1 MRELL
6 IVFAAL
12 FCLAA
17 MPTAAMPTAL
27 CQERLVT
34 ASDVAEVARPSSAD
48 LAGLVKLQVGQKFS
62 ASDSIRLHKDDS
74 PDAMECLEGLIW
86 NSTDFS
92 VWLEDGQSEHR
103 SERTVRFP
111 SPMPQG
117 EVVNDLVAMEWYV
130 AFDDSGRPKKAPAMV
145 VVHESGSGMTV
156 GRMVAKGLRAH
167 GLHTFMLQMPGY
179 GMRKGPH
186 AGNVE
191 NLLPSMKQAIS
202 DVRRARDAVAA
213 LPLVD
218 TEAIGLQGTS
228 LGGFVTATVSGLD
241 QAYDRAFILLAGG
254 DLNRVIFDGAKDA
267 ANVRK
272 RLDEAGVTKEMIM
285 ENTRQIEPLRLAH
298 RIRPESTWLFSG
310 KFDDVVPPECSHAL
324 AKAAGLPSEHHVEM
338 PVDHYSGVIL
348 MPKVLL
354 DIAKTMKSAVTQ

>member
-1 MRELL
+1 MNMRRTLV
-6 IVFAAL
+6 VFFAISWL
-12 FCLAA
+12 
-17 MPTAAMPTAL
+17 TAVPATNG
-27 CQERLVT
+27 QDRLV
-34 ASDVAEVARPSSAD
+34 AFNDVAEAVRPSSAD
-48 LAGLVKLQVGQKFS
+48 LAGLAKLDVGSQFGG
-62 ASDSIRLHKDDS
+62 ADSIKKET
-74 PDAMECLEGLIW
+74 DASSDASECLEGLIW
-86 NSTDFS
+86 SSSNFS
-92 VWLEDGQSEHR
+92 VWLEEGQNEHR

-117 EVVNDLVAMEWYV
+117 EPINDLVAMEWYV
-130 AFDDSGRPKKAPAMV
+130 AFDESGRPKKAPAVV

-179 GMRKGPH
+179 GMRKGPN

-191 NLLPSMKQAIS
+191 YLLPSMKQAIA

-218 TEAIGLQGTS
+218 TAAIGLQGTS
-228 LGGFVTATVSGLD
+228 LGGFVTATVSGVD

-267 ANVRK
+267 ASVRK
-272 RLDEAGVTKEMIM
+272 RLEESGVTKEMIM

-298 RIRPESTWLFSG
+298 RIRPETTWLFSG
-310 KFDDVVPPECSHAL
+310 KFDDVVPPACSHAL
-324 AKAAGLPSEHHVEM
+324 AKAASLSAEHHIEM

-354 DIAKTMKSAVTQ
+354 DMAKIMKSAVSE

>member
-1 MRELL
+1 MRKIL
-6 IVFAAL
+6 IIFAAL
-12 FCLAA
+12 FGL
-17 MPTAAMPTAL
+17 TAIPTAL
-27 CQERLVT
+27 GQEVL
-34 ASDVAEVARPSSAD
+34 ASFVDSVEVARPKSAD
-48 LAGLVKLQVGQKFS
+48 VTGISELSVGSKFR
-62 ASDSIRLHKDDS
+62 ASDTIQLENDAI
-74 PDAMECLEGLIW
+74 PDATECLRGLIW
-86 NSTDFS
+86 NSSDFT
-92 VWLEDGQSEHR
+92 VWLDEGQSNQK

-117 EVVNDLVAMEWYV
+117 EATNDLVAMEWYV
-130 AFDDSGRPKKAPAMV
+130 AFDDHGRPVTAPAMV

-179 GMRKGPH
+179 GMRKGPN

-191 NLLPSMKQAIS
+191 HLLPSMKQAIA

-218 TEAIGLQGTS
+218 ANAIGLQGTS

-241 QAYDRAFILLAGG
+241 HAFDRAFVLLAGG

-272 RLDEAGVTKEMIM
+272 RLEEAGVTKEMIM

-298 RIRPESTWLFSG
+298 RIRPETTWLYSG
-310 KFDDVVPPECSHAL
+310 KLDDVVPPECSHAL
-324 AKAAGLPSEHHVEM
+324 AKAANLPEGHHVEM
-338 PVDHYSGVIL
+338 PVDHYSGVLL

-354 DIAKTMKSAVTQ
+354 DIANIMKSVSGD

>member
-1 MRELL
+1 MRKLL
-6 IVFAAL
+6 IVFAA
-12 FCLAA
+12 FFSLAV
-17 MPTAAMPTAL
+17 MPTAMPIAL
-27 CQERLVT
+27 CQERFVT
-34 ASDVAEVARPSSAD
+34 ASDVADVARPTSAD
-48 LAGLVKLQVGQKFS
+48 LAGLVQLDVGRKFI
-62 ASDSIRLHKDDS
+62 ASDSIRVQKDDS
-74 PDAMECLEGLIW
+74 PDATECLEGLIW
-86 NSTDFS
+86 GSTEFS

-117 EVVNDLVAMEWYV
+117 EAVNDLVAMEWYV

-179 GMRKGPH
+179 GMRKGPQ

-191 NLLPSMKQAIS
+191 QLLPSMKQAIA
-202 DVRRARDAVAA
+202 DVRRARDAVAT

-218 TEAIGLQGTS
+218 SEAIGLQGTS

-267 ANVRK
+267 ASVRK
-272 RLDEAGVTKEMIM
+272 RLEESGVTKEMIM

-324 AKAAGLPSEHHVEM
+324 AKAAGLPPEHHIEM

-354 DIAKTMKSAVTQ
+354 DIAKIMKSTVTQ